1 MHMRFMAPPRSCTR
15 IGTTRVH
22 SPRCLA
28 PREGLPHSRFR
39 SARVHRRLTIL
50 AICTSSLHGLIA
62 SHPSRF
68 AASPVLA
75 VRASIPVAQA
85 AAPAGS
91 LALPL
96 PGYEGAVAAGQK
108 KAGMAPNKIF
118 ALGMI
123 SGAHI
128 GFGAW
133 LMLAVGGACPGM
145 AATNPGLQNIVKG
158 AFGTR

>member
-1 MHMRFMAPPRSCTR
+1 MPLRAAALT
-15 IGTTRVH
+15 GTTDQP
-22 SPRCLA
+22 PRCLA
-28 PREGLPHSRFR
+28 SHEGHARPRVDPCGRF
-39 SARVHRRLTIL
+39 AIL

-62 SHPSRF
+62 SQPSRF
-68 AASPVLA
+68 ATAPVLA
-75 VRASIPVAQA
+75 VRSAHLVAQA
-85 AAPAGS
+85 AAPAAS

-96 PGYEGAVAAGQK
+96 AGYEGAVAAGTK
-108 KAGMAPNKIF
+108 KAGMAPKKIF

-158 AFGTR
+158 AFGTPPG